1 MDIIKYITAFVILT
15 SAGMLYD
22 RYKKKFGLDIELN
35 NREKIQKF
43 LLNDDTLLNGKPI
56 LWIHNAYDVNSR
68 NWSSF
73 SSRNSNELNQPYLSL
88 CMETIIKTCG
98 DSFNICIID
107 DNSFEALIPDW
118 SINMDKV
125 PEPIKNHIR
134 MLGLCKVLYYYGGMK
149 IPSSMV
155 VTKNLRGLY
164 NKIISNNCF
173 SFEMINRNK
182 TSNMVNYLPSSKILG
197 CIQNCPTMKKIIT
210 FLENK
215 ISNDNSNEMDFNG
228 DVDRYLYKLSLSKE
242 LFVCNG
248 QYIGIKDVN
257 NKQILIEHLLNN
269 SHVEFYKD
277 LHAIYINNEDI
288 LNRIKY
294 QWFSRMSKKQVLN
307 ANILISKFILL
318 VLGKHST

>member
-88 CMETIIKTCG
+88 CIETIIKTCG

-107 DNSFEALIPDW
+107 DNSFDALIPDW

-134 MLGLCKVLYYYGGMK
+134 MLGLCKILYYYGGMK

-164 NKIISNNCF
+164 NKIISNNF
-173 SFEMINRNK
+173 SITIN
-182 TSNMVNYLPSSKILG
+182 
-197 CIQNCPTMKKIIT
+197 
-210 FLENK
+210 
-215 ISNDNSNEMDFNG
+215 
-228 DVDRYLYKLSLSKE
+228 
-242 LFVCNG
+242 
-248 QYIGIKDVN
+248 
-257 NKQILIEHLLNN
+257 
-269 SHVEFYKD
+269 
-277 LHAIYINNEDI
+277 
-288 LNRIKY
+288 
-294 QWFSRMSKKQVLN
+294 
-307 ANILISKFILL
+307 
-318 VLGKHST
+318 